1 MNVIIL
7 CYPFCHYN
15 MDKSNVKYTESAT
28 TTTIAAVFN
37 KSNVSPRESD
47 TMTRIGVVFNENYY
61 HFCNLKILHK
71 HIHTHIHKMFIVY
84 YLLFSAVIFIL
95 YN

>member
-15 MDKSNVKYTESAT
+15 IDKSNIKYTQSAT

-37 KSNVSPRESD
+37 KSNVSLWEWA
-47 TMTRIGVVFNENYY
+47 TMTRIGIVFNEELLSFLQFKN
-61 HFCNLKILHK
+61 ITQT
-71 HIHTHIHKMFIVY
+71 HTHTHTQNVYRLLFIVFCCDFY
-84 YLLFSAVIFIL
+84 FI
-95 YN
+95 